1 MPCADCSHVL
11 GCSEMFAA
19 EVQHWV
25 LIVQLIMK
33 ESYEVQPYS
42 CQWISE
48 VNLPFLCSN
57 GVFFFPPSDLKI
69 IIKQAK
75 RKWIFQLFHF
85 SLELILFYFPRTENP
100 KLCLKSQ
107 MADAKS
113 QLRYILPYILG
124 ALDFMY
130 CLFIL
135 NNTLTLSLKVEE
147 YAYIIYTFWF
157 CQIISHFMLS
167 ERLTTQSSQ

>member
-1 MPCADCSHVL
+1 MGNTEGCFGTVTVIPCADCSHAL
-11 GCSEMFAA
+11 GCFEVFAVEA
-19 EVQHWV
+19 QHWV

-33 ESYEVQPYS
+33 ESYEVQSYN

-48 VNLPFLCSN
+48 VNLSFLCSN
-57 GVFFFPPSDLKI
+57 GVFFFPSDLKI

-100 KLCLKSQ
+100 ELCLKSQ

-124 ALDFMY
+124 ALDFVSL
-130 CLFIL
+130 LFI
-135 NNTLTLSLKVEE
+135 
-147 YAYIIYTFWF
+147 YT
-157 CQIISHFMLS
+157 S
-167 ERLTTQSSQ
+167 